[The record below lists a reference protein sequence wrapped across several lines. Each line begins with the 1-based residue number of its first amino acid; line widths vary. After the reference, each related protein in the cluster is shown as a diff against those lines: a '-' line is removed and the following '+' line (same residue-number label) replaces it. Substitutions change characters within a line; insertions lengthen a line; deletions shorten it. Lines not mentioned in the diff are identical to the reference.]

1 MRSSEGEIV
10 PLMDVIQTALARG
23 QVEKWLVELETDMKK
38 SVHNMVAAS
47 IADYPKVS
55 REQWVLK
62 WPGQCVQAVGC
73 TYWTT
78 EVTAAIVQGMDE
90 LKKYLVKC
98 NNQILKIVD
107 LVRGKLNLQN
117 RITLGNT
124 FVKIDNSI
132 LCK

>member
-1 MRSSEGEIV
+1 MRSSEGEII
-10 PLMDVIQTALARG
+10 PLVDVIQTALARG

-62 WPGQCVQAVGC
+62 WPGQCIQSVGC
-73 TYWTT
+73 TFWTT
-78 EVTAAIVQGMDE
+78 EVTAAIVVGLEE
-90 LKKYLVKC
+90 LKKYLLKS
-98 NNQILKIVD
+98 NTQILKIVD

-117 RITLGNT
+117 RITLGNALMI
-124 FVKIDNSI
+124 FMYIRN
-132 LCK
+132 